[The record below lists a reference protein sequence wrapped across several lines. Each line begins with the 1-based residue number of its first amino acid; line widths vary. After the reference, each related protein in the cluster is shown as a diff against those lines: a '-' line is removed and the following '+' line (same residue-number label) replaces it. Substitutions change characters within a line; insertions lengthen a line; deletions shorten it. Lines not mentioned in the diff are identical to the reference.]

1 MIRLKFPPTFGFDI
15 RRIAAMRDAGKF
27 LFIGTASLLALSA
40 CQQEAPVEVVD
51 IRPVRAVVVT
61 RGVEPAPVSLSG
73 RLAAENEAA
82 VAFRIGGRMV
92 ARHVN
97 VGDIVKPGTPIANLD
112 AQDETN
118 AEISARAALDAALG
132 RQVQAR
138 GAYQRQSTL
147 LKDGFTT
154 RGLYD
159 EAQEALNSSTAAVES
174 ARAQLQI
181 ARDRVGFT
189 RLVSNVHGTVT
200 ARGAEPGEVVQA
212 GQMVVRVARP
222 TEGID
227 AVVHVP
233 ASMLRARPQYPT
245 ITVRL
250 SDAPEILVL
259 GRVREI
265 APQADP
271 MTGTF
276 EIRIALQNPP
286 PEMRL
291 GAVVT
296 AEMRLDAEDIITIP
310 ANALTS
316 FNSQPA
322 VWVLD
327 RATETVSM
335 RNIEIAGY
343 QINDVVVKDGLNS
356 GDVVVTAG
364 VQSLRPG
371 QQVRLVG
378 ANQ

>member
-1 MIRLKFPPTFGFDI
+1 MIRLKFPPTFSFEI

-27 LFIGTASLLALSA
+27 LFIGTASLLTLSA

-189 RLVSNVHGTVT
+189 RLVANVHGTVT

-233 ASMLRARPQYPT
+233 ASMLRAPPQYPT
-245 ITVRL
+245 ITVHL
-250 SDAPEILVL
+250 SDAPEISVF

-296 AEMRLDAEDIITIP
+296 AQMRLDAQDIITVP